1 MKDKKDTYE
10 NLITPAPYLS
20 KICCKF
26 SFCKRNCIA
35 LLSAFLQLG
44 KIPSEH
50 PKPGGSKN
58 HGDISS
64 FSNLYRYSSIGT
76 YIPR

>member
-1 MKDKKDTYE
+1 M
-10 NLITPAPYLS
+10 LI
-20 KICCKF
+20 F
-26 SFCKRNCIA
+26 
-35 LLSAFLQLG
+35 QLG

-64 FSNLYRYSSIGT
+64 FSNLYRYSPIGT
-76 YIPR
+76 DIAKMIDTKYHNRIFSSVKVFGIILSQPPTL